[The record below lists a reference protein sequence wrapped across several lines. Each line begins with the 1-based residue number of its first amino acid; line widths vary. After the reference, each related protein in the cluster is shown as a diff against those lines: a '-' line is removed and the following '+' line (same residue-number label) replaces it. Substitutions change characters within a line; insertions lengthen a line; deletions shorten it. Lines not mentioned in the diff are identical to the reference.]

1 MENHT
6 GEAASNPSNAAPSSN
21 HTSSTQNQDPAHQL
35 LRAAQSGNIDRVEE
49 LLANPENGIHVNLA
63 NSGGLTS
70 LHLAARK
77 NLPEMCAFLLDKGA
91 DPSCRSNRGN
101 TALHIASLA
110 GHLTVVK
117 LLVERKCDINSKAQ
131 GSFTPLYMAAQEN
144 HLEVLKYLL
153 HKGADETI
161 TTEEGFTPLAVALQQ
176 QHAKI
181 VATLLEAEHS
191 KKGYKLPA
199 LHVAVRKNDEKS
211 TLLLLTKKYDPNI
224 MSSTNFTP
232 LHVAA
237 RYGHYKIANHLI
249 NFGANI
255 DQAAKNSIVPLHVAS
270 KWGKVDLVE
279 LFVNSNA
286 KIDYKTKDG
295 LTGLHCASRNGH
307 DEVVDKLLVKGAD
320 HKIKTKSGLSALHMA
335 AQGNNE
341 SCARLLLHHGI
352 PVDDVTKDLLTPLHI
367 TAHCG
372 HFETCKFVLERGASP
387 DAKALNGY
395 AALHIAVKKRR
406 IRIILLLLREYNADP
421 NIPNE
426 SGMTPLHVACFFGFD
441 DCAKPLLDCKAR
453 PNVQTKNYYES
464 PLHFAV
470 RGGHYNL
477 AQLLLDKGADVNAEA
492 LEKLTPLHIA
502 ARNGDLDMTKL
513 LVKREA
519 DVEHEALDNYRPIH
533 MATREGHPAVVE
545 YLLQNKAEPNC
556 LTKKQLSPLHLAAK
570 YDKPQVAQVLLQS
583 GANPDLA
590 GKLMLTPL
598 HVSVHYL
605 HHDVTNILLQCK
617 ASPHCVASNGY
628 TPLHIAAKRDNRKDA
643 HNLIT
648 YGANVNATNDNG
660 TAPLHLAARE
670 KHLNM
675 IQLLVN
681 SKGDPQI
688 ATAYLVTPLHLAA
701 EADSV
706 DCCAC
711 LVEQFGVAKDTRTK
725 AGFTPLLTAIHH
737 NNMDVVKYLLRVG
750 CSVHDTNEA
759 GHSALHIAA
768 HQGNTAMVDLLLRE
782 GANPNAKTLTGATP
796 LMIAQKKRYVAVINV
811 LKPVTQVTGNITMDM
826 ENDIAQ
832 EHKPETIEPFNV
844 DDIEEDDTEYMLV
857 DDINTPF
864 VTNDDEEWL
873 NQDDIIFNPT
883 VANRLN
889 TFNNNSF
896 LNPDSRPTSG
906 DIIGGF
912 SSRPTSGTSNISGL
926 TITSYKERYDTWNRL
941 SVTDLNRMKSGTLS
955 SDEGDDGIDLAR
967 SRRAGFFVSFV
978 VTAKG
983 VTQRGARHS
992 GIRIIIPP
1000 RRVDEP
1006 TRIKCRYI
1014 RPEKMVKKYP
1024 KAEGEAFAARPLE
1037 MDPPH
1042 LKFNGTVI
1050 LEVPHFA
1057 DLCNGQREIAVLNCS
1072 EAGVWT
1078 EHTQEPLEKQ
1088 IEEALNI
1095 SMATEERGVHYDQ
1108 IAQEDLQTPRICRV
1122 IMREFPK
1129 VMLLISRIKKD
1140 VSPIGP
1146 KGGLLSSSVH
1156 AHVQLSFPEEAL
1168 KKTIEIGLQVYKM
1181 PQDLVR
1187 KVCGTKFRCS
1197 PVVTIEPQ
1205 RRRFHQVFTVYL
1217 PHPSSDYPAWPA
1229 GTRTE
1234 LRVLRSV
1241 QAKTDPS
1248 VFEDKTDSFVLNK
1261 PDKDGRIAFT
1271 TMISGRYWVIEY
1283 ALPDTTQPESAEAK
1297 MHLDKSLKMAA
1308 ELYRE
1313 AMVVPYQAKFF
1324 VFGKR
1329 HDEQQALVRAFLML
1343 DDKHDPCLENQL
1355 HFQLLSKSRDISVLD
1370 MSRTFVEMTQG
1381 NLQAASAGMDKQ
1393 PDTVFVPFRE
1403 NRIMYFV
1410 QVSDSEQPPTG
1421 TVEFYSQPR
1430 STLVKRSEQERENC
1444 RLCRLAITLPEY
1456 VQSDDKT
1463 GTINFASTDILR
1475 KNPTLCDPNLSPNSS
1490 HERAMLR
1497 LVKVASMLGED
1508 WHLLAETL
1516 KIEAN
1521 VVGIFCEQQDPSQRG
1536 IAMLRH
1542 WAEKEG
1548 QDASGFALTRALQM
1562 IGREDIVREAMGP
1575 SFKLPSDK
1583 TMEEIEAY
1591 VDRFQTSKFDP
1602 MDKPLDSLKVEST
1615 SGNIMQNGLPS
1626 PMFNHDSSPSTPPCT
1641 PAHNSVS
1648 PNSSDPNNTTNQSL
1662 TTAGD
1667 GPNNDSPNLQHEK
1680 EPDLPE
1686 KRKSYDPRIGSL
1698 LAYETVDLEKTVDFS
1713 DSRLPNEFKLADL
1726 PENEQSYLA
1735 SRSVEESQVAEL
1747 EISSE
1752 PAELTPVAST
1762 VEPVSNMPVEDTNTQ
1777 VQEAPDSAAPLTADE
1792 ASDHNENRSQP
1803 TVSPEP
1809 PSIEMPQSNEDESAF
1824 VQDGQTSEETKPE
1837 DTTRPES
1844 ESDREDN
1851 SLREDEFIIKEPYS
1865 RYEARQNDIDYIKEE
1880 VDVAEPSCSNERES
1894 AANNTDEDLALPS
1907 NNASVNNLND
1917 SPPETSDDCAVTQKD
1932 ASDQN
1937 DENETNCPTVE
1948 VTIPEQSAEDE
1959 LTSALDQNESEL
1971 AEESGNETTE
1981 NDASLI
1987 EDDKTADTTEDG
1999 VEQPDDIENDGA
2011 DDDSPSN
2018 SVAQKSGLINSSNA
2032 AVTC

>member
-1 MENHT
+1 MENH
-6 GEAASNPSNAAPSSN
+6 AATPEVMPNSAGGGKTNANGHASPAA
-21 HTSSTQNQDPAHQL
+21 HDPAHQL
-35 LRAAQSGNIDRVEE
+35 LKAAQTGNIDKVEE
-49 LLANPENGIHVNLA
+49 LLNNPDSGITVNMA
-63 NSGGLTS
+63 NSGGLTA

-91 DPSCRSNRGN
+91 DPSCKSNRGN
-101 TALHIASLA
+101 TALHIAALA

-144 HLEVLKYLL
+144 HLDVLKYLL
-153 HKGADETI
+153 HKGADETV

-237 RYGHYKIANHLI
+237 RYGHYKIATHLV
-249 NFGANI
+249 NFGAHV

-279 LFVNSNA
+279 LFVNANA

-295 LTGLHCASRNGH
+295 LTGLHCGSRNGH

-320 HKIKTKSGLSALHMA
+320 FKIKTKSGLSALHMA

-341 SCARLLLHHGI
+341 SCARLLLHHGL

-387 DAKALNGY
+387 DARALNGY

-453 PNVQTKNYYES
+453 ANVQTKNYFES

-477 AQLLLDKGADVNAEA
+477 AQMLLDNGAEVNAEA

-502 ARNGDLDMTKL
+502 SRNGDLDMVKL
-513 LVKREA
+513 LVKRGA
-519 DVEHEALDNYRPIH
+519 DIEHEALDNYRPIH
-533 MATREGHPAVVE
+533 MATREGHPQVVE

-570 YDKPQVAQVLLQS
+570 YDKPEVAQVLLKS

-605 HHDVTNILLQCK
+605 HHDVSNILLKCK
-617 ASPHCVASNGY
+617 ASPHSVASNGY

-643 HNLIT
+643 HNLIS

-670 KHLNM
+670 KHLQM

-688 ATAYLVTPLHLAA
+688 ATAYLVTPLHLSA

-782 GANPNAKTLTGATP
+782 GANPNAKTLSGATP
-796 LMIAQKKRYVAVINV
+796 LMIAQKKRYIAVINV
-811 LKPVTQVTGNITMDM
+811 LKPVTEVTGNITMEM
-826 ENDIAQ
+826 EKDIAQ
-832 EHKPETIEPFNV
+832 EHKPESIETFNV
-844 DDIEEDDTEYMLV
+844 EDIEEDDSDLMLV
-857 DDINTPF
+857 DDINGPY
-864 VTNDDEEWL
+864 VNNEDEDWL
-873 NQDDIIFNPT
+873 NQDDIIFST
-883 VANRLN
+883 TTSKLN

-912 SSRPTSGTSNISGL
+912 ASRPTSGTSNISGL
-926 TITSYKERYDTWNRL
+926 TISSYRERYETWNRL
-941 SVTDLNRMKSGTLS
+941 SVTDLNRMKSGTM
-955 SDEGDDGIDLAR
+955 SDEGGDDGIDLAR

-1095 SMATEERGVHYDQ
+1095 SMATEDQ

-1181 PQDLVR
+1181 PTDLVR
-1187 KVCGTKFRCS
+1187 RICGSKFRCS
-1197 PVVTIEPQ
+1197 PVVTVEPQ

-1229 GTRTE
+1229 GTKTE

-1248 VFEDKTDSFVLNK
+1248 VFEDKTESFVLNK

-1283 ALPDTTQPESAEAK
+1283 AMPENTSSESAEGK
-1297 MHLDKSLKMAA
+1297 MVLDRNLKMAA

-1313 AMVVPYQAKFF
+1313 AMIVPYQAKFF

-1355 HFQLLSKSRDISVLD
+1355 NFSLISKSRDISVLD
-1370 MSRTFVEMTQG
+1370 MARTFVEMTHG
-1381 NLQAASAGMDKQ
+1381 NLQAASSGIEKQ

-1403 NRIMYFV
+1403 NRIMFFV
-1410 QVSDSEQPPTG
+1410 QVRDDEQAPVG
-1421 TVEFYSQPR
+1421 TVDFYPQPR
-1430 STLVKRSEQERENC
+1430 GVIMKRTDEEKEKL
-1444 RLCRLAITLPEY
+1444 RLCRLTITLPDY
-1456 VQSDDKT
+1456 VKSEDKA
-1463 GTINFASTDILR
+1463 GTINFASTDILK

-1497 LVKVASMLGED
+1497 LVKVASLLGED
-1508 WHLLAETL
+1508 WHMLAETL

-1521 VVGIFCEQQDPSQRG
+1521 VVGIFCEQQDASQRG

-1562 IGREDIVREAMGP
+1562 IGREDIVKEAMGP
-1575 SFKLPSDK
+1575 SFKLPSDRN
-1583 TMEEIEAY
+1583 MEEIEAY
-1591 VDRFQTSKFDP
+1591 VGRFQTAKFDP
-1602 MDKPLDSLKVEST
+1602 MGKPLESLKVDS
-1615 SGNIMQNGLPS
+1615 SQVVQNGLPS
-1626 PMFNHDSSPSTPPCT
+1626 PVFNPSSPPTTPSRSRNPTNLLTSTPSVAAD
-1641 PAHNSVS
+1641 AHE
-1648 PNSSDPNNTTNQSL
+1648 D
-1662 TTAGD
+1662 
-1667 GPNNDSPNLQHEK
+1667 EK
-1680 EPDLPE
+1680 EPDVPD
-1686 KRKSYDPRIGSL
+1686 KRHSVDLRVGSL
-1698 LAYETVDLEKTVDFS
+1698 LAYESVDLEKTVDFR
-1713 DSRLPNEFKLADL
+1713 DGPAAPTANIFKLEDL
-1726 PENEQSYLA
+1726 PEHEHALNG
-1735 SRSVEESQVAEL
+1735 SVETETEVSQSLGESTAIDLRHVKDETVSSSPLTIQTPDEQLVSLPPSTTEETTPASPQTFESDNVPADIML
-1747 EISSE
+1747 SPNETNEKESE
-1752 PAELTPVAST
+1752 PETETIKSLEVSETQSDLVEPQNATDEFTVKEHKSSAEENLENKNYEKENEDRDTEINEKEDAENDNESSPETEQENET
-1762 VEPVSNMPVEDTNTQ
+1762 VEKTED
-1777 VQEAPDSAAPLTADE
+1777 DDE
-1792 ASDHNENRSQP
+1792 ASTTE
-1803 TVSPEP
+1803 
-1809 PSIEMPQSNEDESAF
+1809 EDESHLLGPKSTNLVSDYNRAHADDLSSPTSPTSDNF
-1824 VQDGQTSEETKPE
+1824 SLSLNSSSSIKPTSE
-1837 DTTRPES
+1837 S
-1844 ESDREDN
+1844 EATHHSQHDK
-1851 SLREDEFIIKEPYS
+1851 S
-1865 RYEARQNDIDYIKEE
+1865 
-1880 VDVAEPSCSNERES
+1880 PSSPL
-1894 AANNTDEDLALPS
+1894 TPS
-1907 NNASVNNLND
+1907 SS
-1917 SPPETSDDCAVTQKD
+1917 SPPPLA
-1932 ASDQN
+1932 
-1937 DENETNCPTVE
+1937 
-1948 VTIPEQSAEDE
+1948 PEA
-1959 LTSALDQNESEL
+1959 
-1971 AEESGNETTE
+1971 
-1981 NDASLI
+1981 
-1987 EDDKTADTTEDG
+1987 
-1999 VEQPDDIENDGA
+1999 QPDDTTN
-2011 DDDSPSN
+2011 
-2018 SVAQKSGLINSSNA
+2018 
-2032 AVTC
+2032 